1 MWLICTYIDE
11 LKQNDRF
18 RTLYS
23 VVSHTYNIH
32 THTHT
37 NDYLVKVQRERE
49 GGVFVFKTKNKQI
62 FFNVSQVYINVY
74 VSVYGALKHP

>member
-1 MWLICTYIDE
+1 MTGLELYTPLCHIHTTY
-11 LKQNDRF
+11 
-18 RTLYS
+18 
-23 VVSHTYNIH
+23 